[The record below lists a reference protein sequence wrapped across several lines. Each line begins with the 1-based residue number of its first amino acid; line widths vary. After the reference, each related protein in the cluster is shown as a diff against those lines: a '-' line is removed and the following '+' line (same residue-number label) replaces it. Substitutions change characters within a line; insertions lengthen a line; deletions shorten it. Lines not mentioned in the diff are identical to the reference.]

1 MGHDPQR
8 AAAAYLGGQLGRRQR
23 ERFETHLLECEDCWR
38 EVQAGRHGR
47 ALAES
52 VRELAP
58 QHLRE
63 RVRATVEAHPEPP
76 RRRGRART
84 AAALVAVALAG
95 VLAGGLLVT
104 RQHPTQPRVI
114 AAAVAAYQAGGPATA
129 GPAGSPPV
137 RQLGGLRWR
146 GSGRG
151 VVSGLPVVAH
161 TYQDAAGHRVV
172 LLVANRRFPMAAGAR
187 HDAADTWIAET
198 GGVVLFCADDPAP
211 SLLMGPDRARVLL
224 AADRLG
230 LTGDQQRPR
239 RAP

>member
-23 ERFETHLLECEDCWR
+23 ERFETHLLECEACWG
-38 EVQAGRHGR
+38 EVQAGRRGR

-52 VRELAP
+52 LRELAP
-58 QHLRE
+58 QQLRE
-63 RVRATVEAHPEPP
+63 RVRATVEAHPTRPP
-76 RRRGRART
+76 RRGRART
-84 AAALVAVALAG
+84 AAALVAL
-95 VLAGGLLVT
+95 VLAGGVLVT

-114 AAAVAAYQAGGPATA
+114 AAAVAAYQAGGPATI

-151 VVSGLPVVAH
+151 VVGGLPVVAH

-172 LLVANRRFPMAAGAR
+172 LLVADRPFPMAAGAR
-187 HDAADTWIAET
+187 HDAADTWIAEI

-211 SLLMGPDRARVLL
+211 SLLVGPDRARVLL

>member
-23 ERFETHLLECEDCWR
+23 ERFETHLLACEACWG
-38 EVQAGRHGR
+38 EVQAGRRGR

-58 QHLRE
+58 QQLRE

-76 RRRGRART
+76 RRRGRTRA
-84 AAALVAVALAG
+84 AAALVALVLAG
-95 VLAGGLLVT
+95 VLAGGVLVT
-104 RQHPTQPRVI
+104 RQHSAQPRVI
-114 AAAVAAYQAGGPATA
+114 AAAVAAYQAGGPATI
-129 GPAGSPPV
+129 GPAGSPPA

-146 GSGRG
+146 SSGRG
-151 VVSGLPVVAH
+151 VVGGLPVVAH
-161 TYQDAAGHRVV
+161 TYQDPAGRRVV
-172 LLVANRRFPMAAGAR
+172 LLVADRPFPMAAGAR
-187 HDAADTWIAET
+187 HDAAGTWIAET

-211 SLLMGPDRARVLL
+211 SLLVGPDRARVLL
-224 AADRLG
+224 AADALG
-230 LTGDQQRPR
+230 LAGDQQRPG